1 MDVDVLAIKLVIK
14 KVSRGMIRGT
24 RGSSAKLSVTGKLKQ
39 MGAKPSL
46 QKSGMPV
53 ACSTTAAPGHQGCRI
68 QKPDQ
73 FSSSIVDYPVATAS
87 AALANGANK
96 VQSEKVAKAL
106 EAVRLAWIARQL

>member
-1 MDVDVLAIKLVIK
+1 M
-14 KVSRGMIRGT
+14 
-24 RGSSAKLSVTGKLKQ
+24 
-39 MGAKPSL
+39 
-46 QKSGMPV
+46 
-53 ACSTTAAPGHQGCRI
+53 